1 MNKEEEI
8 KANIKTDVPPTKGTW
23 VCPTCGF
30 TSKIPL
36 TGCPKCHEILIFK
49 PEKTDVKV
57 KAEDLDKTKKIIEEQ
72 LNQLNVNDVIN
83 NILLTVIPPILKETI
98 RMIDLIE
105 VEGKR
110 VRVKFK

>member
-1 MNKEEEI
+1 MNKEEE
-8 KANIKTDVPPTKGTW
+8 
-23 VCPTCGF
+23 
-30 TSKIPL
+30 
-36 TGCPKCHEILIFK
+36 
-49 PEKTDVKV
+49 KTDVKIDI

-83 NILLTVIPPILKETI
+83 NILLTVISPIVKETI
-98 RMIDLIE
+98 SMIDLIE